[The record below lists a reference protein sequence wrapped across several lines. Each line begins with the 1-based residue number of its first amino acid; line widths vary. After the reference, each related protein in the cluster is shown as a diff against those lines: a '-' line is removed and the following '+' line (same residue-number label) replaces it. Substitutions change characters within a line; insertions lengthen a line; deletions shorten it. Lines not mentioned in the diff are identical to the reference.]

1 MNTSHPITRRMI
13 KGFIALS
20 LVFTVVFAIIAL
32 WGNSWSDHGT
42 VLAGVA
48 SAETATHDAPA
59 GQAAPKAGPANAH
72 KQDAPEDP
80 EQVLAIFMDD
90 SVESLAEALRQK
102 ERALDER
109 EKALEEEEKRL
120 ESLRLEIEQNLA
132 RMDQTLKKMEALA
145 AQVDTIQN
153 ENLNKWIEIYQT
165 MPPEDV
171 AKVIEGMDTGFAVL
185 LLSEMVPK
193 KAGEVLSKIDPKS
206 SIMLN
211 QYITERKNF

>member
-1 MNTSHPITRRMI
+1 MKTRHPITRRMI

-20 LVFTVVFAIIAL
+20 LVFTVMCAIIAL
-32 WGNSWSDHGT
+32 RGNSWSERGT
-42 VLAGVA
+42 VLANMA
-48 SAETATHDAPA
+48 SAETATDDASA
-59 GQAAPKAGPANAH
+59 GQASPKARKKNASE
-72 KQDAPEDP
+72 DA

-90 SVESLAEALRQK
+90 SVESLARALQQK
-102 ERALDER
+102 ERALDKR

-120 ESLRLEIEQNLA
+120 ESLRLEIGQNLA
-132 RMDQTLKKMEALA
+132 RMDQTLKKMETLA